1 MSMEMMVLMLVEFAN
16 AERERRGQS
25 VVDDLLLKRLSARAV
40 PQGGRQLAA
49 LPRQLLLQFDA
60 SAAASAVAFAERL
73 LADVEAYW
81 QAQGGAA
88 GAAVRVV
95 MGAGA
100 AAVAQGRVQGDWVH
114 RLAGLLPRV
123 PANGIAAFDSV
134 LALDPALPSSAHL
147 RRLAGDLF
155 LLHPHE
161 AEGAAETRMASP
173 LERSDALF
181 TEIVLRVRGT
191 DRRYRAA
198 DSPLLIGRSSECTV
212 QVAAEGASRQHGRI
226 VYEKGR
232 FYYQDD
238 SRNGTWALTGSGEEV
253 ALRQD
258 RMLLTGEG
266 ALSLGAPIGQQ
277 TGELLRFVCR
287 SQRLRMDAD
296 NGDTRPLGS

>member
-1 MSMEMMVLMLVEFAN
+1 
-16 AERERRGQS
+16 
-25 VVDDLLLKRLSARAV
+25 
-40 PQGGRQLAA
+40 
-49 LPRQLLLQFDA
+49 
-60 SAAASAVAFAERL
+60 
-73 LADVEAYW
+73 
-81 QAQGGAA
+81 
-88 GAAVRVV
+88 
-95 MGAGA
+95 
-100 AAVAQGRVQGDWVH
+100 
-114 RLAGLLPRV
+114 
-123 PANGIAAFDSV
+123 
-134 LALDPALPSSAHL
+134 
-147 RRLAGDLF
+147 
-155 LLHPHE
+155 LHPHE
-161 AEGAAETRMASP
+161 AEGAAATRMASP